1 MDGETLGRSH
11 GVAWVVTS
19 MSRRRRRDNYMQLI
33 NLRIVEDGEIW
44 DFEGSM
50 EEGDLRTWFFL
61 SFFYI
66 LTNN

>member
-1 MDGETLGRSH
+1 MDGETLGQSH

-33 NLRIVEDGEIW
+33 DLRIVEEGEIW

-50 EEGDLRTWFFL
+50 EEGDFAYMVFPPPF
-61 SFFYI
+61 SIF
-66 LTNN
+66 